1 MKTTRV
7 KDSINKRRRLP
18 KSQNKNIPDLIV
30 KDLDVDRKK
39 LEMVKETEHK
49 KKLIKVNILRGY
61 VLTTNPK
68 KWIEYNKLN
77 QIEIQYI
84 K

>member
-1 MKTTRV
+1 MRTTKA
-7 KDSINKRRRLP
+7 KDLTNKRRRLP